1 MYLPPKP
8 LSRYHRP
15 DLVGLPR
22 LTLWRRGFRC
32 GVRWICKALRV
43 LLARTRIEGLEH
55 LPRKG
60 PAILVTNHL
69 GDADVVLVLSVLPWC
84 PEAMASIDLL
94 EYRWIFWLLH
104 AYGVIWVHRGRAD
117 LAALKAAL
125 QALKEGRILAVAPE
139 GRQSL
144 IGGLMPGTEG
154 AAYLAL
160 KSGAPIVPIGITG
173 TFNWQVFPRLKRLQR
188 LDFGIRIGPPFHLN
202 PSSSDRRQAL
212 SESTE
217 VIMRAIARLLP
228 PEYRGVYAEADATQ
242 RRSHL

>member
-1 MYLPPKP
+1 MYLPPRP

-22 LTLWRRGFRC
+22 LTPWRRAFRC
-32 GVRWICKALRV
+32 VIRLVCKGLRWS
-43 LLARTRIEGLEH
+43 LARTHIQGVEH

-69 GDADVVLVLSVLPWC
+69 GDADVVLILSVLPVC
-84 PEAMASIDLL
+84 PEALASIDLL
-94 EYRWIFWLLH
+94 EYRWVFWLLH

-117 LAALKAAL
+117 RAALQAALKAL
-125 QALKEGRILAVAPE
+125 REGRVLAVAPE

-160 KSGAPIVPIGITG
+160 KSGAPVVPMGITG
-173 TFNWQVFPRLKRLQR
+173 TFNWQVFPRLKRFQR
-188 LDFGIRIGPPFHLN
+188 LDFGIRIGPPFRLR
-202 PSSSDRRQAL
+202 PQARDRREAL
-212 SESTE
+212 QEATE
-217 VIMRAIARLLP
+217 TIMRAIARLLP
-228 PEYRGVYAEADATQ
+228 PEYRGVYADDDFFYMSE
-242 RRSHL
+242 R